1 MKNIRYVIGIIFISS
16 FISCTSN
23 QVSRDASNYTIPV
36 NNFSQTVEMLISNDD
51 FLEEEILKINAH
63 NPSVQRIL
71 MGADAHLVK
80 RKYIEANSE
89 LERALRITKNDGALY
104 LRLAHIRYKQGLLQ
118 ESESFASK
126 GLLLRDISS
135 WERLLLNVYLKN

>member
-1 MKNIRYVIGIIFISS
+1 
-16 FISCTSN
+16 
-23 QVSRDASNYTIPV
+23 
-36 NNFSQTVEMLISNDD
+36 
-51 FLEEEILKINAH
+51 
-63 NPSVQRIL
+63 
-71 MGADAHLVK
+71 VK

-135 WERLLLNVYLKN
+135 WERLLLNVYLRN

>member
-1 MKNIRYVIGIIFISS
+1 MKNIRYVIGIIFIST

-71 MGADAHLVK
+71 MGADAHLMK
-80 RKYIEANSE
+80 RKYTDFHSFIYNT
-89 LERALRITKNDGALY
+89 LEEIQFFLQICKLGWNTNFSQKLEISLFSLQFNFYLNERITHL
-104 LRLAHIRYKQGLLQ
+104 
-118 ESESFASK
+118 
-126 GLLLRDISS
+126 
-135 WERLLLNVYLKN
+135 

>member
-1 MKNIRYVIGIIFISS
+1 MKSIRYVIGIIFIFS

-80 RKYIEANSE
+80 RKYIEVASD
-89 LERALRITKNDGALY
+89 LD
-104 LRLAHIRYKQGLLQ
+104 Q
-118 ESESFASK
+118 EIDISESY
-126 GLLLRDISS
+126 SS
-135 WERLLLNVYLKN
+135 LQ

>member
-1 MKNIRYVIGIIFISS
+1 
-16 FISCTSN
+16 
-23 QVSRDASNYTIPV
+23 
-36 NNFSQTVEMLISNDD
+36 MLISNDD

-71 MGADAHLVK
+71 MGADAHLMK
-80 RKYIEANSE
+80 RKYTEANTE

-135 WERLLLNVYLKN
+135 WERLLLNVYLRN